1 MFGVST
7 AYLRTLEKEDPA
19 FCATWRRGDVATWHP
34 RAVRRRSVAPLLHPA
49 SSRLRTT
56 RHRQHVAGQARAGRV
71 VVRQRPAGL
80 LPLER
85 RPETARS
92 REGVL
97 TRRVVQR
104 HLGEG
109 APVPTGRVHHLMGR
123 CERQASRADLG
134 ELVSLGLM
142 SSRWAWRD
150 RHDHRRGDVPH
161 RSPRRRIRTLRAFR
175 PQTGRPAARLRRY
188 GFQCS
193 VGTGRPTGWMFLES
207 AEGDPFGGPVAVRLG
222 VGGWWSTVGR
232 TRSV

>member
-1 MFGVST
+1 M
-7 AYLRTLEKEDPA
+7 
-19 FCATWRRGDVATWHP
+19 ATWRRGTLVLYGVAALRRFFTPPPRDFVPPVTGGTLPAKLVPDELLSAKGPQGRYRWKGGLRWH
-34 RAVRRRSVAPLLHPA
+34 A
-49 SSRLRTT
+49 
-56 RHRQHVAGQARAGRV
+56 HVKVSFFAGWF
-71 VVRQRPAGL
+71 
-80 LPLER
+80 
-85 RPETARS
+85 
-92 REGVL
+92 
-97 TRRVVQR
+97 QR

-142 SSRWAWRD
+142 SGRWAWRD
-150 RHDHRRGDVPH
+150 RHDRRRGDVPH

-175 PQTGRPAARLRRY
+175 PQTGRPAARLRRC

-193 VGTGRPTGWMFLES
+193 VGTGRPTGWTFLES